1 MLLARVITRFAG
13 IMAMVG
19 LFTGCAAQQVRE
31 RYFWPPPPDTPRVEW
46 LGAYQNEQDLKPKGG
61 LLELV
66 VGDMEQFGLERPTYI
81 SADGKGK
88 VFVSDYKL
96 QGFVVFDLNART
108 VHMLGGQ
115 KSIGLFDFPSGLA
128 IDNDGSIYAADSN
141 KRKIFV
147 LDRNENYTASL
158 DLSKELT
165 SIASIAIDKQR
176 KHLIVPDVKGQKVV
190 IYDIATRSIIKTL
203 GREVKDIPN
212 SDPINFNYPTSAAVD
227 AKGNFWICD
236 SMNARVIQFSPEG
249 KQISEFGQ
257 RGDALGDFAIIKA
270 AAIDSEGHLYVT
282 DGKAHRISI
291 FNEKGEVLLV
301 FGGPYALKGVG
312 SEVRPG
318 GFLLP
323 NGIYIDQNDTIY
335 IVDQMNG
342 RFQVYQYVTE
352 RYLKEHPITDQ
363 APAAKAKLKTSPA
376 ASPVPSLD
384 SSGAKAK

>member
-1 MLLARVITRFAG
+1 MLLARVITRLTG
-13 IMAMVG
+13 IMIMVG
-19 LFTGCAAQQVRE
+19 LFTGCAAHQVRE
-31 RYFWPPPPDTPRVEW
+31 RYFWPPPPDTPRIEW
-46 LGAYQNEQDLKPKGG
+46 LGAYQSELDLKPKGG

-96 QGFVVFDLNART
+96 QGFAVFDMTAKT

-115 KSIGLFDFPSGLA
+115 KSIGLYDFPSGLA
-128 IDNDGSIYAADSN
+128 IDDDGFIYAADSN

-147 LDRNENYTASL
+147 LDRNENYTDSL
-158 DLSKELT
+158 DLSKDLI

-176 KHLIVPDVKGQKVV
+176 KHLIIPDVKGQKVV
-190 IYDIATRSIIKTL
+190 IYDVATRSIIKTL
-203 GREVKDIPN
+203 GKEAKETPENEMV
-212 SDPINFNYPTSAAVD
+212 SFNYPTSAAVD
-227 AKGNFWICD
+227 PKGNFWICD

-249 KQISEFGQ
+249 KLISQFGQ

-270 AAIDSEGHLYVT
+270 AAVDSEGHIYVT

-323 NGIYIDQNDTIY
+323 NGIFIDQNDTIY

-342 RFQVYQYVTE
+342 RFQVFQYVTE

-363 APAAKAKLKTSPA
+363 APAAKAKLGIGPA
-376 ASPVPSLD
+376 HSPVPSLD
-384 SSGAKAK
+384 SSGAKVK